1 MVSNLI
7 THNID
12 QSTYAKLGEILL
24 RWAEAEGFL
33 GNSINWVS
41 GYSPDSADAD
51 KVYKLSMIEK
61 IKLLE
66 KWRGNLQ
73 NASTSNVDDLICDI
87 RQAMDWKK
95 VERDPIAHGT
105 ALQSSDGTVLL
116 RTDKGYEFRIDDV
129 DEALTH
135 ARSISNLAVQLNL
148 RFAAPWTKSL
158 FPAPE
163 RLS

>member
-1 MVSNLI
+1 MSNLI

-24 RWAEAEGFL
+24 RWAEADGFL

-41 GYSPDSADAD
+41 GHSPDSADAD
-51 KVYKLSMIEK
+51 KVYRLPMIMK
-61 IKLLE
+61 VKSLE
-66 KWRGNLQ
+66 KWRDSLQ
-73 NASTSNVDDLICDI
+73 GAPTSNVDDLIRDI
-87 RQAMDWKK
+87 RQAMNWKK

-105 ALQSSDGTVLL
+105 VLQSSDGTILL
-116 RTDKGYEFRIDDV
+116 CSDKGYEFRIDDV

-135 ARSISNLAVQLNL
+135 ARCISNLAVQLNL
-148 RFAAPWTKSL
+148 QLAAPWTKSL

-163 RLS
+163 